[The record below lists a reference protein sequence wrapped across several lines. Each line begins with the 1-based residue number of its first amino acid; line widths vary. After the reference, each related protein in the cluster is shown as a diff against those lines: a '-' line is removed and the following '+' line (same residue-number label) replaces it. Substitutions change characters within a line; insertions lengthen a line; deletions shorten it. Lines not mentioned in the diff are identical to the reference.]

1 MLQFIVDFSLERST
15 KLNRLGGNIMRNLFF
30 LFFAVFFLQGCSTI
44 KTAQITT
51 GMDKAQVINTWGEP
65 RSIQTAKNSAQRDAI
80 TEKWYYYNQKVGK
93 TKLPEK
99 CVIFKDGKTAYSFI
113 F

>member
-1 MLQFIVDFSLERST
+1 M
-15 KLNRLGGNIMRNLFF
+15 KNIIF
-30 LFFAVFFLQGCSTI
+30 LFFAIFVLQGCSTV
-44 KTAQITT
+44 KTAKINT
-51 GMDKAQVINTWGEP
+51 GMDKTQVINTWGEP

-80 TEKWYYYNQKVGK
+80 TEKWYYYNQKDGN

-99 CVIFKDGKTAYSFI
+99 CVIFKNGKASHSFI